1 MMNARRSVVRVR
13 RSRQKGSAMVELALT
28 FMGFLM
34 LTLGSMEFGWAIY
47 AYNTCSYAAQTG
59 ARWASVNGSL
69 SPSPATAT
77 SVTTYVQAQMVALD
91 PNKTT
96 VTSSWSPNN
105 SPGSSVTVTVGYNVV
120 PLVGLAI
127 QSSFNVSSTAQM
139 VIDH

>member
-1 MMNARRSVVRVR
+1 
-13 RSRQKGSAMVELALT
+13 MVELALT

-47 AYNTCSYAAQTG
+47 AYNSCSYAAQSG

-69 SPSPATAT
+69 SPSPATAA
-77 SVTTYVQAQMVALD
+77 SVTSYVQSQMVALD
-91 PNKTT
+91 PNLLT
-96 VTSSWSPNN
+96 VNTSWSPNN
-105 SPGSSVTVTVGYNVV
+105 SPGSTVTITVGYTVV

-127 QSSFNVSSTAQM
+127 KNSFNVSSTAQM

>member
-1 MMNARRSVVRVR
+1 MNARHTAAPAR
-13 RSRQKGSAMVELALT
+13 RSRQKGSAMLELALS

-47 AYNTCSYAAQTG
+47 AYNSCAYAAQSG

-77 SVTTYVQAQMVALD
+77 SVTSFVQSQLVALN
-91 PNKTT
+91 PSLMT
-96 VTSSWSPNN
+96 VNTSWSPNN
-105 SPGSSVTVTVGYNVV
+105 SPGSTVTVTVSYTVV

-127 QSSFNVSSTAQM
+127 QSSFNVSSTGQM